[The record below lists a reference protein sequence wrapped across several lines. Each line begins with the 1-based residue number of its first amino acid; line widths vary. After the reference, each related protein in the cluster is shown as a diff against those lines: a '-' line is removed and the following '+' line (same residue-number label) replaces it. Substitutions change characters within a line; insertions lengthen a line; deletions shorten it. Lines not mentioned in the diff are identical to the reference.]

1 MSKIRE
7 ILKIFSKIFIS
18 SYNYLNTKGL
28 NEEFYRID
36 AKVCEWKMWKRA
48 YIGKRG
54 EAKLVSISVCVFSY
68 HFHWFITASRMRD
81 YLPAPITECSFAIRP
96 RSSTTQPLFSD
107 IWQRCTLFMTFHCI
121 NVTLMS
127 SFNR

>member
-1 MSKIRE
+1 MS
-7 ILKIFSKIFIS
+7 IS
-18 SYNYLNTKGL
+18 IITNYLKLNCTVEGL

-36 AKVCEWKMWKRA
+36 TKR
-48 YIGKRG
+48 YVRVVKEDSIYRGKRRG
-54 EAKLVSISVCVFSY
+54 EKLVSVCVFSY